1 MQGFVCGVADAGP
14 DLTPVL
20 KGAGITS
27 TLQIIGITGGNSIC
41 NFFIAGFSAWLAG
54 KIARRTQFLISYGG
68 MTVTHVIMTILSAVY
83 TKNPSTP
90 LSNGIVAFLF
100 LESGFYNVA
109 MNPLVYAYPVEIL
122 SFSMRAKGISMFL
135 WVTSIWSV
143 VTNYANPVAVAN
155 IGYWYYVFFCFVSL
169 PRRIR
174 TRRR

>member
-1 MQGFVCGVADAGP
+1 
-14 DLTPVL
+14 
-20 KGAGITS
+20 
-27 TLQIIGITGGNSIC
+27 
-41 NFFIAGFSAWLAG
+41 
-54 KIARRTQFLISYGG
+54 
-68 MTVTHVIMTILSAVY
+68 MTVTHVIMTVLSAVY
-83 TKNPSTP
+83 TKSPSTP

-155 IGYWYYVFFCFVSL
+155 IGYWYYVFFCFVS
-169 PRRIR
+169 
-174 TRRR
+174 